1 LASSYEKLVAKNL
14 RSKTAAELADESPDA
29 LTGVS
34 KGDAVRLKEAFR
46 IETIRDL
53 AGNRY
58 FRAAAAIT
66 TAAEGMPG
74 FDPGPPPS
82 WEALFAAAPLAAYEA
97 RPDLFR
103 IEFGPVFYRGRLD
116 GTARLL
122 VVGQDPSVN
131 EVLAHRAFVG
141 VSGQRLQGFIAKLA
155 ITRSYLMLNTFSYSI
170 FGQFGGENE
179 ALSHQDPLLSYRNSQ
194 FDKAAHENPLQAVV
208 TVGTGA
214 REAVDHWPGVGSLP
228 RVHITHP
235 ASPDIKKLLQNWNA
249 GLSSLR
255 PIVSPDDGA
264 STGPGY
270 GETFVAGDIVPIPR
284 GDLPFGLPRW
294 HGDGDHAIRNGD
306 DIIEWHRTPV

>member
-1 LASSYEKLVAKNL
+1 VASSYEKLVGKNQ
-14 RSKTAAELADESPDA
+14 RSKTAAELAEASPDA

-34 KGDAVRLKEAFR
+34 KADAERLAEAFG

-53 AGNRY
+53 AGNRH
-58 FRAAAAIT
+58 FRAAGAIT
-66 TAAEGMPG
+66 TAADGMPS
-74 FDPGPPPS
+74 FDPGPPHS
-82 WEALFAAAPLAAYEA
+82 WEALFAAAPLATYEA

-103 IEFGPVFYRGRLD
+103 LEFGPVFYRGRLD

-141 VSGQRLQGFIAKLA
+141 VSGQRLQGFLAKLG

-179 ALSHQDPLLSYRNSQ
+179 KLSHQDPILSFRNSQ
-194 FDKAAHENPLQAVV
+194 FDKAASENPLQAVV

-214 REAVDHWPGVGSLP
+214 REAVDRWAGVGAFQSVP
-228 RVHITHP
+228 ITHP
-235 ASPDIKKLLQNWNA
+235 AFPNVGQLLHDWNE
-249 GLSSLR
+249 GLGELR
-255 PIVSPDDGA
+255 AIVDPDDGA
-264 STGPGY
+264 STEPDY
-270 GETFVAGDIVPIPR
+270 GTTFVAGDIVPIPR
-284 GDLPFGLPRW
+284 GDLPFGMPWW